1 MHRAASSQTV
11 ERWLIAFDAPMNPAD
26 LVRLLLAGE
35 ERLDVLGGL
44 VSRPPIVKKPADDFE
59 VDRNIVAV
67 S

>member
-1 MHRAASSQTV
+1 
-11 ERWLIAFDAPMNPAD
+11 MNPAD